1 MCFNDGYAYVSQEI
15 TGDIEGNVTV
25 RLYRFNLDTGSSDKI
40 YEETGYGKEL
50 IHLKHMAVQ
59 HFF

>member
-40 YEETGYGKEL
+40 YEETGYG
-50 IHLKHMAVQ
+50 IGINSLKTYGSDT
-59 HFF
+59 FF

>member
-40 YEETGYGKEL
+40 Y
-50 IHLKHMAVQ
+50 
-59 HFF
+59 